1 MAIDAEETIEYTEV
15 RREGYT
21 MAFYVAICL
30 IAALVATDPEEGMP
44 TTWLIWGT
52 TIGLALA
59 HLFAF
64 RLASRLVSED
74 SGGPQHRSIAVA
86 QLIGAA
92 TVAIVATVPVLL
104 FSGPTEADMARF
116 FVSGLLG
123 FSAYQI
129 GRQSGA
135 GSVRSALFAG
145 ATLIVATVVVLI
157 KNLLLDH

>member
-1 MAIDAEETIEYTEV
+1 MAIDAEETIDYTEI

-21 MAFYVAICL
+21 MAFYVSICL

-44 TTWLIWGT
+44 TIWLIWGT

-64 RLASRLVSED
+64 RLASRLVTKET
-74 SGGPQHRSIAVA
+74 GEIQHRSMALA

-104 FSGPTEADMARF
+104 FSGPSEPDMARF
-116 FVSGLLG
+116 FVSGFIG
-123 FSAYQI
+123 FSAFQI
-129 GRQSGA
+129 GRHSGA
-135 GSVRSALFAG
+135 GSVRSGLFAG
-145 ATLIVATVVVLI
+145 GTLIVATVVVLI

>member
-1 MAIDAEETIEYTEV
+1 MTIDPKRAIKDTEV

-30 IAALVATDPEEGMP
+30 IAALAATDPHEGLP

-64 RLASRLVSED
+64 RLASRLV
-74 SGGPQHRSIAVA
+74 GGGSAGARHGPLALA
-86 QLIGAA
+86 QLVGALS
-92 TVAIVATVPVLL
+92 VAIVATVPVLL
-104 FSGPTEADMARF
+104 FSGPSQADMTRY
-116 FVSGLLG
+116 FVSGLIGL
-123 FSAYQI
+123 SAYQI
-129 GRQSGA
+129 GRNSGA
-135 GSVRSALFAG
+135 GSFRSALFAG
-145 ATLIVATVVVLI
+145 GTLIAATAVVLI

>member
-1 MAIDAEETIEYTEV
+1 MAIDAERLFEDKEV

-64 RLASRLVSED
+64 RLASRLVSRD
-74 SGGPQHRSIAVA
+74 MKGVQHRSMALA

-104 FSGPTEADMARF
+104 FSGPSEADMARF
-116 FVSGLLG
+116 FVSGFIG

-129 GRQSGA
+129 GRHSGA
-135 GSVRSALFAG
+135 SSVRSALFAG
-145 ATLIVATVVVLI
+145 GTLIVATAVVLT